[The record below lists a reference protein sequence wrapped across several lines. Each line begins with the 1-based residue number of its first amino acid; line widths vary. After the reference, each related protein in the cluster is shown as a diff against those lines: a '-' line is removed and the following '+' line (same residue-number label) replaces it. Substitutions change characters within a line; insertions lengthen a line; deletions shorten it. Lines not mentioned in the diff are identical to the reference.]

1 MGFARYVAKEFVK
14 EIGNKSREFYEFV
27 LPPIDMFEDGNE
39 LVIVIDLSGFSKKD
53 IKLRIMEDVLS
64 INAKREPE
72 EVLGTTY
79 LRQRPNHIDK
89 KIPLPFSVTD
99 DEKVVGTAAYVEGV
113 ITLKIPIPKSN
124 NIPIT

>member
-39 LVIVIDLSGFSKKD
+39 LVIVIDLPGFSKKD